1 MTSQAPITTIFFD
14 LGSTLIYFDGPWPDA
29 LLEANHQLGVALQEA
44 GFPLDLP
51 EFSREFHSR
60 MSDYFTRRDDD
71 SREYSTEYILQALLS
86 DFGYPDVPSAILQTA
101 LARMYAVTEA
111 HWHREEDTLPTLDT
125 LHAAGYRLGL
135 ISNASDAADVQ
146 ALVDKAQ
153 IRGYFESI
161 VISAAVGYRK
171 PAGQIFEQALSELG
185 STPGESL
192 MVGDWLPAD
201 VAGAHQL
208 GMRAVWI
215 ARHTDTPENR
225 ALAGELKPEGIIHA
239 LAELPPLLEHWKK
252 QAG

>member
-1 MTSQAPITTIFFD
+1 MTSQAPISTIFFD

-44 GFPLDLP
+44 GFQLDLP

-60 MSDYFTRRDDD
+60 MSDYFTRREDD
-71 SREYSTEYILQALLS
+71 SREYSTESILQTLLA
-86 DFGYPDVPSAILQTA
+86 DFGYAEVPSAVLRAA
-101 LARMYAVTEA
+101 LARMYAVTQA
-111 HWHREEDTLPTLDT
+111 HWHREADTLPTLDA
-125 LHAAGYRLGL
+125 LRASGYRLGL

-146 ALVDKAQ
+146 ALVDKAR
-153 IRGYFESI
+153 IRDYFESI

-171 PAGQIFEQALSELG
+171 PAAQIFQQALHQMG
-185 STPGESL
+185 TTPGEAL

-201 VAGAHQL
+201 VAGAHHL

-239 LAELPPLLEHWKK
+239 LAELPPLLERWKI
-252 QAG
+252 QTG